1 MSTLIVQ
8 NRHIDIYVL
17 PISCNGS
24 LTIFQK
30 AVVDKTVMMAKQAS
44 TVVGTLRTSVP
55 SMSTPFTNSNAADL
69 NLSSDFSKAL
79 GVNEEQ
85 FEEMFE
91 EENGTV
97 PPKTVPQGKKPP
109 SDTIL
114 KDILENTKTNK
125 SADPVV
131 KPEPVEKIVS
141 QEPVKKLAKKAIR
154 PPLSAFKA
162 APKVVNI
169 SV

>member
-1 MSTLIVQ
+1 
-8 NRHIDIYVL
+8 
-17 PISCNGS
+17 
-24 LTIFQK
+24 
-30 AVVDKTVMMAKQAS
+30 MMARQAS

-85 FEEMFE
+85 FE

-141 QEPVKKLAKKAIR
+141 QEPVKKSAKKAIR

>member
-1 MSTLIVQ
+1 M
-8 NRHIDIYVL
+8 YVL
-17 PISCNGS
+17 HVSTSRNES
-24 LTIFQK
+24 LTILQK
-30 AVVDKTVMMAKQAS
+30 AVIDKTVMMARQAS

-55 SMSTPFTNSNAADL
+55 PMSTPFTNSNAADL

-91 EENGTV
+91 EEKGTE

-114 KDILENTKTNK
+114 KDILENTKSKK

-131 KPEPVEKIVS
+131 KSEPVEKFDN
-141 QEPVKKLAKKAIR
+141 QKPVKKSAKKAIR